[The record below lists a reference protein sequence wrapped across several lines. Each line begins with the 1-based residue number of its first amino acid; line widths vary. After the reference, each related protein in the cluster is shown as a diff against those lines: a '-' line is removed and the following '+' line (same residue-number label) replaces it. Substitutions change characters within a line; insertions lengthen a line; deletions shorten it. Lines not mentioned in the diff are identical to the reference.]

1 MTLTHIRLELGRME
15 GFPNGSAGHG
25 YEFVAPLTK
34 DGFIDSKAWRDRKEE
49 CWVRRFWGD
58 EPEEH
63 GLLKH
68 RGQHSWYFDYNKR
81 DTSDDEPFFKLDKHR
96 LVKDTYVSV
105 REHDDVQRPFKV
117 VALEPVRD
125 AAA

>member
-1 MTLTHIRLELGRME
+1 MSLTKIRLELGRME
-15 GFPNGSAGHG
+15 GFPSGSPMHG

-34 DGFIDSKAWRDRKEE
+34 DGFIDSSAWKNRKEK
-49 CWVRRFWGD
+49 CWVRRFWGNEPD
-58 EPEEH
+58 ER

-68 RGQHSWYFDYNKR
+68 RGQHAWYFDYDNR

-117 VALEPVRD
+117 VALEPLRD
-125 AAA
+125 AAG